1 MGTRLRILTFRK
13 DKIMSLEIN
22 EQKQNAIAPI
32 PEIKNLGKYEETI
45 YHDAYSIGRA
55 TGMMTLDAKNQHKI
69 LSNLVWVI
77 FDDAINK
84 NKQIDSKIIKNSREI
99 IQNAF
104 DILRNINFVIDE
116 KRAAAIIEGYGDII
130 EEKNRK

>member
-1 MGTRLRILTFRK
+1 
-13 DKIMSLEIN
+13 MSLEIN
-22 EQKQNAIAPI
+22 EQKQNAIAPV
-32 PEIKNLGKYEETI
+32 PEVKNLGKYEETI

-84 NKQIDSKIIKNSREI
+84 NKKIDSKIIKNTREI
-99 IQNAF
+99 IQSAF
-104 DILRNINFVIDE
+104 DILKNVNFVLDE

-130 EEKNRK
+130 EEKNSK

>member
-1 MGTRLRILTFRK
+1 
-13 DKIMSLEIN
+13 
-22 EQKQNAIAPI
+22 
-32 PEIKNLGKYEETI
+32 
-45 YHDAYSIGRA
+45 
-55 TGMMTLDAKNQHKI
+55 MMTLDAKNQHKI

-84 NKQIDSKIIKNSREI
+84 NKQIDSKIIKSSREI

-104 DILRNINFVIDE
+104 DILKNINFVIDE